1 MKALSTTLP
10 WLVLSQR
17 LQAASSVHRDEL
29 LSVQRLRGLV
39 VLMVLIVHIEDIAM
53 KMPGWGNVHGTYARA
68 FGYSAPDLFFVIS
81 GFIMSHITF
90 SQPFEP
96 RRWLLSR
103 FIRIYPLFFLFCL
116 LATVLWLINPA
127 MTMGSGNHTWSSV
140 LLSWL
145 AWPQAGLPLLF
156 IGWTLEHEIVFYATV
171 FFTASVLGRERL
183 LPVMLTLSALAAVRW
198 WWTHQGGAP
207 WWDWH
212 LTSLFIWQFTLGVLV
227 HHTLDRLARWP
238 AWAWC
243 VLAVLC
249 GASAVL
255 WAHPGAINEEHPVR
269 VITFGLTYACVLIAW
284 LVHERKQRLQGTFR
298 AQRDAWVWAGDASYS
313 LYLTHPF
320 VLATVGKALALMHLA
335 PWAQWLCV
343 LVVTG
348 LVLSTG
354 MLVHLLL
361 ERPIIDFGRRLT
373 RRPIQRA
380 QTP

>member
-1 MKALSTTLP
+1 MKALSISPSWMTLG
-10 WLVLSQR
+10 QR
-17 LQAASSVHRDEL
+17 WQAASTVHRDEL
-29 LSVQRLRGLV
+29 LSVQRLRGLA

-53 KMPGWGNVHGTYARA
+53 KMPDWGLVHSLYARA

-103 FIRIYPLFFLFCL
+103 FIRIYPLFFIFCL
-116 LATVLWLINPA
+116 MATTLWLINPA
-127 MTMGSGNHTWSSV
+127 MTMGSGNHNWPSV
-140 LLSWL
+140 ILSWM

-171 FFTASVLGRERL
+171 FFTASVLGRQRL
-183 LPVMLTLSALAAVRW
+183 LPVMLLLSTVAGVRW
-198 WWTHQGGAP
+198 WWGHQGGTT

-227 HHTLDRLARWP
+227 HHTLDRLARVPACGWCVMAVACGSAAV
-238 AWAWC
+238 AWAQ
-243 VLAVLC
+243 
-249 GASAVL
+249 
-255 WAHPGAINEEHPVR
+255 PGAINEEHPVR
-269 VITFGLTYACVLIAW
+269 VLTFGLTYACVLTAW
-284 LVHERKQRLQGTFR
+284 LVHERRQRQHGTFR
-298 AQRDAWVWAGDASYS
+298 ARRDALVWAGDASYS

-320 VLATVGKALALMHLA
+320 VLATVGKALVWMHLA

-343 LVVTG
+343 LVITG
-348 LVLSTG
+348 LVLSAG

-361 ERPIIDFGRRLT
+361 ERPIIDFGRRITRKSASRALT
-373 RRPIQRA
+373 P
-380 QTP
+380 